1 MPAGTLTLLF
11 SDIEG
16 STGALR
22 TLGTGYADV
31 LSAQR
36 QILRTAFA
44 RWRGREMGT
53 EGDSFF
59 VVFTS
64 VGDAVHAAVEAQR
77 ALAGHAWPGGEQ
89 PRVRMGLHTGEPVR
103 HEDGYIGIDVHVAAR
118 SRRSPPAARSC

>member
-1 MPAGTLTLLF
+1 MDPAVPAGTLTLLF

-22 TLGTGYADV
+22 ALGAQYADV

-36 QILRTAFA
+36 QLQRAAFA

-59 VVFTS
+59 VVFGS
-64 VGDAVHAAVEAQR
+64 VGDALGA
-77 ALAGHAWPGGEQ
+77 
-89 PRVRMGLHTGEPVR
+89 PR
-103 HEDGYIGIDVHVAAR
+103 
-118 SRRSPPAARSC
+118 RRSGS